1 MLAIVRSATLSGVRG
16 HPVDVEVHVGSGLP
30 GFTIVGLPDASCRE
44 ARDRV
49 RAALQSSGED
59 WPQRKITVN
68 LAPSDL
74 RKTGASLDLAVAVGI
89 LAALGRIDLDVLDQY
104 GFLGELGLD
113 GSVRSVR
120 GRCR

>member
-1 MLAIVRSATLSGVRG
+1 MLAIVRSATINGVRG
-16 HPVDVEVHVGSGLP
+16 HPVDVDVHVGSGLP

-49 RAALQSSGED
+49 RAALQSSRHD

-74 RKTGASLDLAVAVGI
+74 KKSGPSLDLAIAVGI
-89 LAALGRIDLDVLDQY
+89 LSAIALL
-104 GFLGELGLD
+104 
-113 GSVRSVR
+113 S
-120 GRCR
+120 

>member
-74 RKTGASLDLAVAVGI
+74 RKTGASLDLAVAVPKQPLIVGI
-89 LAALGRIDLDVLDQY
+89 GLLLTSLIVIRAHPDVDA
-104 GFLGELGLD
+104 
-113 GSVRSVR
+113 RR
-120 GRCR
+120 